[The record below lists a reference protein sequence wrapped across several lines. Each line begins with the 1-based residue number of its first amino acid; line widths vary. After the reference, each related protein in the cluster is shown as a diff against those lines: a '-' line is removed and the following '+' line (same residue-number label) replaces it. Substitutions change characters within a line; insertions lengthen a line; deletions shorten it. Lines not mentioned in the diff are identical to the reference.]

1 VPDGHEHQVNTEVD
15 SHIAVA
21 QAVNAIS
28 RALPFGPSTGY
39 TAGGGGEGGHF
50 AISSLDELNT
60 LKTRWEV
67 LVEKIDAA
75 GEKLRMAADLVR
87 PPAQD
92 GPSKYEADKTRLTL
106 QAAIEHNQAM
116 GLYAQGY
123 VEKLAAAA
131 ADYAA
136 TEDGNTAGIK
146 KSGD

>member
-1 VPDGHEHQVNTEVD
+1 MPDGHEQQVNTEVD
-15 SHIAVA
+15 GHIAVA
-21 QAVNAIS
+21 RTINAIS
-28 RALPFGPSTGY
+28 RVLPFGPGAGY

-50 AISSLDELNT
+50 AISSLDELNA

-67 LVEKIDAA
+67 LVEKIDSA

-92 GPSKYEADKTRLTL
+92 GPSEYEAGKTRLTL
-106 QAAIEHNQAM
+106 QAAIEHNQMM

-123 VEKLAAAA
+123 VDKLTAAA

-136 TEDGNTAGIK
+136 TEGDNTAGIK